1 MLILTTLLLLASLHH
16 RTITSHRPTVNPA
29 LVSRQFRA
37 LPKSRIESL
46 LASFPALIPPGSQH
60 TTVESQD
67 GSVRFVYQVVEEVVI
82 VVVTNRGSNILQVSW
97 TTSGRRAERGVR
109 RERREGRVVVRRGAS
124 LNERDELEGG
134 MTDSFVIRAKRDQDS
149 RCSENTLVS

>member
-1 MLILTTLLLLASLHH
+1 MLILTSSFFLSLLLWLYRIVTLIPGRSPSL
-16 RTITSHRPTVNPA
+16 RFVPA

-46 LASFPALIPPGSQH
+46 LAGFPALIPAGSQH

-82 VVVTNRGSNILQVSW
+82 VVVTNRGSNILQVSS
-97 TTSGRRAERGVR
+97 TNDERS
-109 RERREGRVVVRRGAS
+109 E
-124 LNERDELEGG
+124 
-134 MTDSFVIRAKRDQDS
+134 DS
-149 RCSENTLVS
+149 RRVFLV